1 MIVGGFKD
9 VEVWC
14 GLASSVGNFM
24 IGYLN
29 HSCLEGK
36 KNRVTLM
43 VVIGKGETLM
53 LVRIRGFVHFIW

>member
-1 MIVGGFKD
+1 MGGFKE

-43 VVIGKGETLM
+43 IVIAK
-53 LVRIRGFVHFIW
+53 VRHSC